1 MLLPEST
8 DNPAEQF
15 QPEERAMS
23 TRSVVETYMNKMC
36 SGDFGGAFELFHPD
50 GKYTITGSTPVSKTY
65 NGVKEIGE
73 GLGPLL
79 SDGFKTLP
87 VIKLH
92 ELIIDGT
99 RGVALASGTAEGRY
113 GPYVQKHYAFVFRV
127 ENEKVT
133 ELTEFM
139 DTTQLHTQVYGQKL
153 SPVPA

>member
-1 MLLPEST
+1 
-8 DNPAEQF
+8 
-15 QPEERAMS
+15 MS

-36 SGDFGGAFELFHPD
+36 SGDFGGAFELFHPQ
-50 GKYTITGSTPVSKTY
+50 GKYTIIGDTPVSKTY
-65 NGVKEIGE
+65 DGVEAIGE

-79 SDGFKTLP
+79 AEGFKGLP
-87 VIKLH
+87 TIKLH

-99 RGVALASGTAEGRY
+99 RGVALASGSAEGRY

-127 ENEKVT
+127 ENEKIT

-139 DTTQLHTQVYGQKL
+139 DPTQLHTQVFGQKL